1 MSTQKP
7 ASRSSPARVLALAGA
22 ALLLSTCQ
30 DFFGTADL
38 KQRIKDDV
46 IDATAAVVTVN
57 IAPPASPSMGAPSP
71 VGTQS
76 WKVGVSYTITTS
88 VGDKYAFAGWTADS
102 GDVSFADAASATTT
116 FTVNAAFAGTITVT
130 PNYDTRPKV
139 IYVSPT
145 GNDVPINKTITIKFS
160 EDIDSATVDLGT
172 SVLVTTWP
180 TTNPEVDPVSIHAG
194 LGLSVSGTVVTL
206 SPSSFYE
213 KYYTILVTLTPG
225 ITDLEGNPMA
235 DDYSWYFATTGTEDE
250 TAPAIN
256 SFTIRNA
263 VGSSSVAASDR
274 AYTNGTAIR
283 LDVSATDD
291 QYQVWKMQV
300 IETPCDSSGFA
311 LGTAVD
317 HGVVGFDGTYDFT
330 LANSAEGWTKIQ
342 VRVADELDN
351 WTILTNTAVDT
362 KIIQMDTTQ
371 PTAPTSVSASPSH
384 YYGGTYW
391 YGTGSGVA
399 FTPAGAG
406 DGGSGLL
413 GYSTSSDGSGYQSP
427 SLTRGTG
434 TYSIYTVDKAGNV
447 SGTGFAVTVQQDAV
461 GPDVPTITGSLKD
474 YLDETTTP
482 DTYWFK
488 TVGVTFDLSSSDD
501 AGGSGL
507 RGFTTNSDG
516 SGTQASS
523 LTIGSGTHTFYAVD
537 NVGNVTAGSSV
548 IVKQD
553 NTAPDRPTA
562 APPGGT
568 YQDGDGV
575 YWTTAA
581 AGITFTL
588 SGSDN
593 AGGSGLDQYL
603 IDGTSYPSSTT
614 SILLAP
620 RADAHTIY
628 AVDKVGLQSVVR
640 GVTVKQ
646 DSEDP
651 SVTGDPLTATATTVS
666 GFTTS
671 DPVPGSGLDTGSYAV
686 TLHGT
691 ATLAGSFDGSEMT
704 ISSGAPAAE
713 SHTDYDIHVEDNAG
727 NGTTVT
733 VRLSRDDSDN
743 YTAEIL

>member
-1 MSTQKP
+1 MSTLKP
-7 ASRSSPARVLALAGA
+7 ASRSLPARVLALAGA

-38 KQRIKDDV
+38 KQQIKDDV

-160 EDIDSATVDLGT
+160 ENIDPATVDLGT

-206 SPSSFYE
+206 TPSSFYE

-225 ITDLEGNPMA
+225 ITDLEGNPMS

-256 SFTIRNA
+256 SFSIRNV
-263 VGSSSVAASDR
+263 VGISSVAASNR
-274 AYTNGTAIR
+274 AYTNGTSIR
-283 LDVSATDD
+283 LNVSATDD
-291 QYQVWKMQV
+291 QYQVWKMR
-300 IETPCDSSGFA
+300 ILETPCDSAGNA
-311 LGTAVD
+311 LGPEVD
-317 HGVVGFDGTYDFT
+317 HGVTGFSSAYDFT
-330 LANSAEGWTKIQ
+330 LANPAEGWTKIQ

-351 WTILTNTAVDT
+351 WTTLTDTAVDT
-362 KIIQMDTTQ
+362 KIVQMDTTQ
-371 PTAPTSVSASPSH
+371 PTAPSSVSASPN
-384 YYGGTYW
+384 YFYGGTYW

-399 FTPAGAG
+399 FTPAGAV

-413 GYSTSSDGSGYQSP
+413 GYSTSSDGSGVQTP

-434 TYSIYTVDKAGNV
+434 AYTIFSVDNAGNV
-447 SGTGFAVTVQQDAV
+447 SGTGYVVTVKQDSL
-461 GPDVPTITGSLKD
+461 GPDAPSITDDNSP
-474 YLDETTTP
+474 YVDESTNP

-507 RGFTTNSDG
+507 KGFTTNSDG
-516 SGTQASS
+516 SGTQTSS

-537 NVGNVTAGSSV
+537 NVGNIAAGPSV

-553 NTAPDRPTA
+553 NTAPNQPTA
-562 APPGGT
+562 VPPGGT

-581 AGITFTL
+581 GGITFTL
-588 SGSDN
+588 AGSDN
-593 AGGSGLDQYL
+593 AGGSGLDHYL

-614 SILLAP
+614 AILLAP
-620 RADAHTIY
+620 GASAHTLY
-628 AVDKVGLQSVVR
+628 AVDKVGLQSAAR
-640 GVTVKQ
+640 SVTVKRDNQ
-646 DSEDP
+646 AP
-651 SVTGDPLTATATTVS
+651 SVTGDTLSATATTVS
-666 GFTTS
+666 GFTTA
-671 DPVPGSGLDTGSYAV
+671 DPGTGSGLDSGSYTV

-691 ATLAGSFDGSEMT
+691 ATSAGSFDGSEMT